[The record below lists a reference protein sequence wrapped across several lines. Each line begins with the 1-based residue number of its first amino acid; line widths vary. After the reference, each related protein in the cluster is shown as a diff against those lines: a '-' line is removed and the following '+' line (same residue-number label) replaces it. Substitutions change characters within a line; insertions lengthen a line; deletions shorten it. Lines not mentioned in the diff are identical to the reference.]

1 MTDQGNPSVE
11 GPKPETPVSATPLP
25 EVADNHDGGHGRQG
39 KVKLAFAALG
49 VVYGDI
55 GTSPLYAMREALHP
69 VVEAQEH
76 IQPEVLRNAVLGVVS
91 LLIWAMFIVVTL
103 KYVFMLMRA
112 DNQGEGGIL
121 SLVVLVETLI
131 KKKGGIALFLAIVG
145 AAFFFGDA
153 MITPAMSV
161 LSAVEGLKVI
171 NPSLEPYVLPITL
184 VILVSLFT
192 LQYKGTARVASLFAP
207 IVLIWF
213 VVLGLLGIYHI
224 FDDLEIFL
232 AFNPW
237 YGIRML
243 LEQPGLALLVF
254 GGVFLVVTGGEALY
268 ADMGHFGKQPI
279 RLAWLCVVI
288 PGLLLNYLGQGA
300 FIISHPEAVK
310 DPLFLMTPGW
320 ALIPLVLLATAVS
333 VIASQA
339 VITGAFSIGQQ
350 AMSLGLL
357 PRMSMS
363 HTSEEEQSHIYIPQI
378 NWLILIGIVLLVLVF
393 KSSSNLASAYGV
405 AVNTSMIVDTLLA
418 LVFFWY
424 SRNLP
429 RWFAI
434 PALLFILAFELMFG
448 AANALKIANG
458 GYMPVLIGATIIL
471 LMLTWQKGRNLLA
484 KKLVKESIELEGLLA
499 SLERRSP
506 TRVAGAAVFM
516 QTDNRFAPSA
526 LMHNLKHNRVL
537 HDKLVF
543 ISVETTDEPRHE
555 GDRVK
560 VRQSALGAWIV
571 EAYFGY
577 MEQPDVPKALRAC
590 ARHGLEIDPRQ
601 ASYFLGRRSL
611 RVNPRSSM
619 PFWQQRIFIMLANQS
634 ARAIEFFRIPPDRV
648 VELGMQ
654 MSV

>member
-1 MTDQGNPSVE
+1 MNSADTSTDSR
-11 GPKPETPVSATPLP
+11 ATTL
-25 EVADNHDGGHGRQG
+25 
-39 KVKLAFAALG
+39 KLAFATLG

-69 VVEAQEH
+69 VVDGGGD
-76 IQPEVLRNAVLGVVS
+76 LRLAVLGVVS
-91 LLIWAMFIVVTL
+91 LLIWALLIVVTL
-103 KYVFMLMRA
+103 KYVVMLMRA
-112 DNQGEGGIL
+112 DNRGEGGIL
-121 SLVVLVETLI
+121 SLVVLVETLL
-131 KKKGGIALFLAIVG
+131 KKKGGIVLFLGIIG

-171 NPSLEPYVLPITL
+171 NPVFEPIVVPLTLAILITL
-184 VILVSLFT
+184 FLF
-192 LQYKGTARVASLFAP
+192 QYKGTAGVARLFAP
-207 IVLIWF
+207 ITLVWF
-213 VVLGLLGIYHI
+213 AVLGVMGLIHI
-224 FDDLEIFL
+224 FDDMHIFL

-237 YGIRML
+237 YGVRML
-243 LEQPGLALLVF
+243 LDQPGLALLVF
-254 GGVFLVVTGGEALY
+254 GGVFLAVTGGEALY
-268 ADMGHFGKQPI
+268 ADMGHFGRAPI
-279 RLAWLCVVI
+279 RLAWVFVVI
-288 PGLLLNYLGQGA
+288 PGLILNYLGQGA
-300 FIISHPEAVK
+300 FVLSHPEAVSN
-310 DPLFLMTPGW
+310 PLFLMAPAW
-320 ALIPLVLLATAVS
+320 ALIPLVLLATMVT

-357 PRMSMS
+357 PRMEIT
-363 HTSEEEQSHIYIPQI
+363 HTSEEEAGQIYVGQI
-378 NWLILIGIVLLVLVF
+378 NWILLCGVILLVLVF
-393 KSSSNLASAYGV
+393 QSSSNLASAYGV
-405 AVNTSMIVDTLLA
+405 AVNTSMIVDSLLA
-418 LVFFWY
+418 LIFFWKA
-424 SRNLP
+424 RVMP

-434 PALLFILAFELMFG
+434 PALILILVIELTFG
-448 AANALKIANG
+448 AANAFKIIHG
-458 GYMPVLIGATIIL
+458 GYMPVLMGSTIIL
-471 LMLTWQKGRNLLA
+471 LMLTWMKGRKLLA
-484 KKLVKESIELEGLLA
+484 AKLVKESVELEGLLE
-499 SLERRSP
+499 SLERRAP

-560 VRQSALGAWIV
+560 VRQAALGAWIV

-577 MEQPDVPKALRAC
+577 MEQPDVPRALRAC
-590 ARHGLEIDPRQ
+590 KEHGLEIDPRQ
-601 ASYFLGRRSL
+601 ASYFLGRRAIRL
-611 RVNPRSSM
+611 NPRSSM
-619 PFWQQRIFIMLANQS
+619 PFWQQRIFIMLTNQS